1 MFVLEKQFKR
11 VRTWLKEQ
19 RRKTDQA
26 KACGRTK
33 GAAVVLILNRR
44 KKKRTGES

>member
-1 MFVLEKQFKR
+1 MFVLEKQYKG

-33 GAAVVLILNRR
+33 GAAAAPLQR
-44 KKKRTGES
+44 KTPEGAR